1 MSRLARRGARLP
13 MDWSHLHAAVVYA
26 GASCACARRCE
37 CTSRSGRRCKRCC
50 LAGSRFCK
58 AHQRCDK
65 VSIAVAEAPA
75 AAEALA
81 GDHQRLRRVAEL
93 LRATHHRVADDVVLE
108 FVHKLIASDVGDSTY
123 DDRVDLLVELL
134 RATHHRVADDVVLEF
149 VHKLIQSDV
158 GDSTYDDRVDL
169 LVSVGNAPRDRA
181 TMWSMQWILTST
193 PKEWRDM
200 LSLEDET
207 LHIRKR
213 DDPADKMKKLH
224 AASLIQSGGRNVL
237 ENALVKDVFQTPG
250 RKVRPALA
258 KLFRAHSAAA
268 SDP

>member
-123 DDRVDLLVELL
+123 DDRVDLLV
-134 RATHHRVADDVVLEF
+134 
-149 VHKLIQSDV
+149 
-158 GDSTYDDRVDL
+158 
-169 LVSVGNAPRDRA
+169 SVGNAPRDRA

>member
-65 VSIAVAEAPA
+65 ASIAVAEAPA

-123 DDRVDLLVELL
+123 DDRVDLLV
-134 RATHHRVADDVVLEF
+134 
-149 VHKLIQSDV
+149 
-158 GDSTYDDRVDL
+158 
-169 LVSVGNAPRDRA
+169 SVGNALRGKAA
-181 TMWSMQWILTST
+181 TWSMQWMLTST
-193 PKEWRDM
+193 PEEWRDM

-207 LHIRKR
+207 LHIPKR
-213 DDPADKMKKLH
+213 DHLADKMKKLH
-224 AASLIQSGGRNVL
+224 AASLIQSGGRNVV
-237 ENALVKDVFQTPG
+237 ENALDKDVSQTPG
-250 RKVRPALA
+250 QKVRPALA
-258 KLFRAHSAAA
+258 KLFRDHSAAA